1 MYKGT
6 FSKFEARF
14 ETKVSKKRGIF
25 MLENVGVR
33 MLVAES
39 RLKYKDIA
47 KYIGVT
53 PEHLSKCMRYKL
65 KPQMYM
71 RIMTAIHD
79 LRGDRVD
86 DV

>member
-1 MYKGT
+1 
-6 FSKFEARF
+6 
-14 ETKVSKKRGIF
+14 

-39 RLKYKDIA
+39 QLKYKDIA
-47 KYIGVT
+47 KYIGTT
-53 PEHLSKCMRYKL
+53 PEYLSRCMRYKL
-65 KPQMYM
+65 KPKMYM

-79 LRGDRVD
+79 LRGGRI

>member
-1 MYKGT
+1 
-6 FSKFEARF
+6 
-14 ETKVSKKRGIF
+14 
-25 MLENVGVR
+25 

-47 KYIGVT
+47 KYIGTT
-53 PEHLSKCMRYKL
+53 PEYLSRCMRYKL
-65 KPQMYM
+65 KPKMYM